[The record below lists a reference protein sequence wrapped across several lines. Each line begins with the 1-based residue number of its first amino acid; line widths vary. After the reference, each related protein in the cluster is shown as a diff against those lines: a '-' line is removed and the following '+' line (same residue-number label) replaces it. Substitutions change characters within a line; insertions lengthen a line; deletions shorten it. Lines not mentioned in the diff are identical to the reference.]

1 MDPTITLKVNGK
13 EYAVSAAPAITLQF
27 ALRDDMGLTGTKF
40 GCGMAQCGCCTVLL
54 DGEPIRSCV
63 TPASAAIG
71 RDVQTIE
78 GLGTPD
84 APHPLQKAWIDAQ
97 APQCGYCQPGQLME
111 AAALLQRNPSPSEQ
125 EIRDALDGHLCRC
138 GTYNRIVQ
146 AVQLASERMR
156 S

>member
-1 MDPTITLKVNGK
+1 MDSITLKVNGK
-13 EYAVSAAPAITLQF
+13 DYTVPAAPGITLQF

-71 RDVQTIE
+71 RTVQTIE

-84 APHPLQKAWIDAQ
+84 APHPLQQAWIDAQ

-111 AAALLQRNPSPSEQ
+111 ASALLQRNPKPSEQ
-125 EIRDALDGHLCRC
+125 EIKDALNGHLCRC
-138 GTYNRIVQ
+138 GTYSRIIQ
-146 AVQLASERMR
+146 AVQLAAQRMA
-156 S
+156 

>member
-1 MDPTITLKVNGK
+1 MVDITMKVNGQ
-13 EYAVSAAPAITLQF
+13 ERTFQSSSATLQF
-27 ALRDDMGLTGTKF
+27 ALRDELGLTGTKF
-40 GCGMAQCGCCTVLL
+40 GCGAAQCGCCTVLL
-54 DGEPIRSCV
+54 DGQAVRSCV

-71 RDVQTIE
+71 RNVQTIE

-84 APHPLQKAWIDAQ
+84 APHPLQQAWIDAQ

-125 EIRDALDGHLCRC
+125 EIKDALEGHLCRC

-146 AVQLASERMR
+146 AVQLAAERMR